1 MRKGTYLPAV
11 LEPKRAA
18 EKALVAVIQEAY
30 IQAVSTRTVDDLIKA
45 MGMSGSG
52 KARSLGSARRSTRG

>member
-30 IQAVSTRTVDDLIKA
+30 IQAVSTLTVDDLIKA
-45 MGMSGSG
+45 MVMSGSG